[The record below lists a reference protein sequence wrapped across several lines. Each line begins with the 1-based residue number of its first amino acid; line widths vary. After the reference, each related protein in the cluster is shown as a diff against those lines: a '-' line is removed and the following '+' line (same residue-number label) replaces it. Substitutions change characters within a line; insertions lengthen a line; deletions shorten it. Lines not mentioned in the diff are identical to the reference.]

1 MKISEVVAQYVALR
15 DQKAQLKKQST
26 EIQLEMDKI
35 EVKLL
40 AAFEKVGVDSVKT
53 EYGTAYTS
61 TRTSATVV
69 DKEVFMDYVKE
80 RGEWALLEVRAAKL
94 AVDQFKEIHGDI
106 PPGVNWSES
115 VVVNIRK

>member
-1 MKISEVVAQYVALR
+1 MKIAEVVAKYIELR
-15 DQKAQLKKQST
+15 DQKAQLKKQAT
-26 EIQLEMDKI
+26 DIQLQMDKI
-35 EVKLL
+35 ELKLL
-40 AAFEKVGVDSVKT
+40 AAFEQVGVNSVNT
-53 EYGTAYTS
+53 EYGTAYTT

-80 RGEWALLEVRAAKL
+80 NAEWALLEVRAAKL

-106 PPGVNWSES
+106 PPGVNWSET